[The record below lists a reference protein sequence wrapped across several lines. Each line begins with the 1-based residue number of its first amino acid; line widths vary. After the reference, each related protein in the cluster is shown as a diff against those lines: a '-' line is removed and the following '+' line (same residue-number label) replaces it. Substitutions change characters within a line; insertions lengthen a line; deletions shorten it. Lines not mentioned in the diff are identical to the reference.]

1 MRQAFRHSIQMT
13 QVHQVM
19 LKTMKP
25 SVTTCLNDLFFE
37 YYLRLNSKTF
47 RHRIYCH
54 HQLGEHKGL
63 NFGKI
68 LNVYFL
74 GWRLR
79 CCLELDICFWSAL
92 LKGLSIQHVRSHDI
106 ASRCMVFWW
115 IFLKK
120 KLGFESPNLFIR
132 SHWYFKKKRI
142 VRKILKIRRN
152 SKKYF
157 RPI

>member
-54 HQLGEHKGL
+54 HHLGELKGL

-92 LKGLSIQHVRSHDI
+92 FKGLSIQHVRSHDI

-120 KLGFESPNLFIR
+120 KLGFESPNLFIL
-132 SHWYFKKKRI
+132 SHRYFKKKELSE
-142 VRKILKIRRN
+142 K
-152 SKKYF
+152 F
-157 RPI
+157 